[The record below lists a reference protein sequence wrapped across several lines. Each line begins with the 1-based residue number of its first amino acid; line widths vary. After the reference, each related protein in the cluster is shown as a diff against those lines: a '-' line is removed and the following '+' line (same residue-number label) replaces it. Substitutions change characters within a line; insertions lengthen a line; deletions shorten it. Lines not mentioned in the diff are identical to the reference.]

1 MTERDPKRSQAGRA
15 GDRGTPVLSVRSHV
29 RAISL
34 RTMLAGGIAATLASH
49 LSPASYAQTISD
61 RFLSRVT
68 AQEEGSC
75 ATINIDFNVP
85 IRYTSHFPDRGGRE
99 LRIGVQPLNFNRSS
113 LSTGFAEESLR
124 PPSSDVAGIQRITY
138 DISDP
143 SGPTL
148 VLQFDHDANWDVKPG
163 QSVTQLVVTVS
174 GRDGCIPEAGA
185 QTIKGVGV
193 AANIILSVTDM
204 VPEKLEPNGNYSIN
218 LVSNRG
224 KEIPAEQVKQIEEFN
239 DHAAYAYT
247 AEENGVEWTRL
258 RLGTFATRSDAEVV
272 LTEVTPEY
280 PEAWIARIDRTE
292 RDRVYQAWLAA
303 RSGEKGAAPSS
314 LPVNSESEQLLTRL
328 RDAVTGGDNAAAIRL
343 AEQLLGQPES
353 AATPEAQELLGL
365 ARERNGQL
373 AHAKAEYEIFLTRYP
388 EHPNAQRVRQR
399 LASLLGEAEPETTPE
414 KGEDG
419 RPATVVSSSV
429 KSEFSGS
436 VSMLYQRDESGF
448 LFEDEPIVGGPEVNP
463 DPIEENRTNLNEIL
477 WGTDINLS
485 VGNDRVEGLFRFSG
499 QFRDD
504 FRAGVQ
510 RDEGAISTLYLDVS
524 DREWNAAMRIGRQ
537 TRNTGGVF
545 GRFDGGLLSF
555 QATDSV
561 KLNVVAGYPV
571 QSSRVL
577 EVDTERQFVGGSADF
592 SLFPD
597 ALDATVYYV
606 DQKNGDLVDRQAAG
620 LEMRYFNSHVTAY
633 GVYDYDTH
641 FQQTNLALLNG
652 SVRFDDE
659 SSISVAVDYRRSP
672 MLSSLNAVFGQAVE
686 DPSDLLTTYTE
697 DEIYDL
703 ALDRTA
709 HSRSAS
715 ISYSRPLTDNLQ
727 VNVDVI
733 ASNVSGTKASGGVD
747 ATPGTGTE
755 YYYSGQLVASD
766 VFTPGAIFIAGYRYA
781 DLQMTEQHTGQLNV
795 RYPITRDLRLN
806 TKFRVDQRDR
816 RDGLSSETSARG
828 SVALSYT
835 MGRSTFFDVE
845 IGGQYSNGSSS
856 LMNTQERG
864 IFGSFGIRQD
874 F

>member
-1 MTERDPKRSQAGRA
+1 MTARDPKRSQEGR
-15 GDRGTPVLSVRSHV
+15 GGTAASRSPSARSRV
-29 RAISL
+29 RATSL
-34 RTMLAGGIAATLASH
+34 RTMLAGGVATALAVHLTPAAYS
-49 LSPASYAQTISD
+49 QTISD

-68 AQEEGSC
+68 AQEEGAC
-75 ATINIDFNVP
+75 ATVNIDFNVP

-99 LRIGVQPLNFNRSS
+99 LRIGVQPLNFNRGS
-113 LSTGFAEESLR
+113 LSTGLAAESLR
-124 PPSSDVAGIQRITY
+124 PPSSAVAGIQRITY
-138 DISDP
+138 DVSDP
-143 SGPTL
+143 AGPTL
-148 VLQFDHDANWDVKPG
+148 VIQFDHDANWDVQPG
-163 QSVTQLVVTVS
+163 QNITRLVVTVS
-174 GRDGCIPEAGA
+174 GRDGCVPEAG
-185 QTIKGVGV
+185 TGKG
-193 AANIILSVTDM
+193 ASMASNIILAVTQM
-204 VPEKLEPNGNYSIN
+204 LPEKLEPNGNYSIN

-224 KEIPAEQVKQIEEFN
+224 NEIPAAQVKQVDAFN
-239 DHAAYAYT
+239 DYAAYAYT

-258 RLGTFATRSDAEVV
+258 RLGTFATRADAEGV
-272 LTEVTPEY
+272 LPRVTPEY
-280 PEAWIARIDRTE
+280 PDAWIARIDRTE

-303 RSGEKGAAPSS
+303 RSGADGDASVA
-314 LPVNSESEQLLTRL
+314 LPVNAESEQLLQRL
-328 RDAVTGGDNAAAIRL
+328 RAAMTDGDNQAAIRL

-388 EHPNAQRVRQR
+388 DHANAQRVRQR
-399 LASLLGEAEPETTPE
+399 LASLLGEEAPETTPGE
-414 KGEDG
+414 KPADG
-419 RPATVVSSSV
+419 RPETVVSAGF
-429 KSEFSGS
+429 KSQFSGS
-436 VSMLYQRDESGF
+436 ISALYQRDESGF
-448 LFEDEPIVGGPEVNP
+448 LFEDVPQVGGPEVNP
-463 DPIEENRTNLNEIL
+463 DPIEENRTNLNEML
-477 WGTDINLS
+477 WGADINLS

-555 QATDSV
+555 QATENV
-561 KLNVVAGYPV
+561 KLNVVAGHPV

-597 ALDATVYYV
+597 ALDATIYYV

-620 LEMRYFNSHVTAY
+620 LEFRYFNSHVTAY

-672 MLSSLNAVFGQAVE
+672 MLSSLNAVFGQMVE
-686 DPSDLLTTYTE
+686 EPSDLLSTYTE
-697 DEIYDL
+697 EEIYEL

-709 HSRSAS
+709 HARSAS

-727 VNVDVI
+727 LNVDVI

-747 ATPGTGTE
+747 AQPGTGTE
-755 YYYSGQLVASD
+755 FYYSGQLVASD

-806 TKFRVDQRDR
+806 TKLRVDQRDR
-816 RDGLSSETSARG
+816 RDGLTSAFSARG

-845 IGGQYSNGSSS
+845 IGGQYSDGSSTM
-856 LMNTQERG
+856 LNTQERG
-864 IFGSFGIRQD
+864 IFGSVGIRQD